1 MSLQDRLGDVLVP
14 DEPLAKYTAAR
25 LGGPADWLYIARSSV
40 DELGEVVMAAWDEDV
55 PVRVLG
61 GGANVLVSDR
71 GFRGLVVIN
80 RVSTVG
86 FKRYDN
92 LVVSSGMSLSTLA
105 RKCLSRGLR
114 GFEWAVSVPGT

>member
-1 MSLQDRLGDVLVP
+1 MSLQDRLGPELLS

-25 LGGPADWLYIARSSV
+25 PGGAADWLYIARKSV

-71 GFRGLVVIN
+71 GFRGLVVVN
-80 RVSTVG
+80 RVSTVA

-92 LVVSSGMSLSTLA
+92 VVVASGVSLSTLA
-105 RKCLSRGLR
+105 RKCLSRGLS
-114 GFEWAVSVPGT
+114 G